1 MSTTRPSDS
10 VRRRS
15 THGEGASANNT
26 GPIPVDIRMM
36 QTTSNALLLL
46 FAALTVA
53 ALTQW
58 VGNHALFAIRAITV
72 VGEVTHNNPVTLR
85 ANVLPRLGG
94 SFFTLDLDQARR
106 SFEAVPWV
114 RQAVV
119 RREFPNRLKVVLQE
133 HQAVAY
139 WGADGDSRLLNSFA
153 EVFEANAGEV
163 DQELLPRLIGPD
175 GQEPAV
181 LAMYRQL
188 QPMFE
193 GLDLAIEQLE
203 LTGRGSWVARLD
215 TGAVVELGRGSRDEL
230 ITRTS
235 RFLRTL
241 TQVTAR
247 YSRRPDA
254 VETADLR
261 HPDGYALRLRGVS
274 TVVNSEPRK

>member
-1 MSTTRPSDS
+1 
-10 VRRRS
+10 
-15 THGEGASANNT
+15 
-26 GPIPVDIRMM
+26 MM
-36 QTTSNALLLL
+36 RATANALFLL
-46 FAALTVA
+46 FALLTLG

-72 VGEVTHNNPVTLR
+72 VGDVTHNNAVTLR

-94 SFFTLDLDQARR
+94 SFFTLDLAQAQQT
-106 SFEAVPWV
+106 FKAVPWV
-114 RQAVV
+114 REAVV

-139 WGADGDSRLLNSFA
+139 WGAEGDSRLLNSFA

-163 DQELLPRLIGPD
+163 EQELLPRLVGPA
-175 GQEPAV
+175 GQEPGV
-181 LAMYRQL
+181 LAMYRLL

-203 LTGRGSWVARLD
+203 LTGRGSWVTRLD
-215 TGAVVELGRGSRDEL
+215 TGAVVELGRGTNDE
-230 ITRTS
+230 ITARTS

-261 HPDGYALRLRGVS
+261 HPEGYALRLRGVS
-274 TVVNSEPRK
+274 TVVSSEPKK